1 MDQLLSNIREIF
13 STNEFIPLHV
23 PKFIGNEKEYV
34 LKTIESTVVSSTG
47 EYVNEVERLLVQ
59 LTKTEAAAAVVNGTA
74 GLQVSLKIAGVSY
87 GSEVLTQSLTF
98 VATANAIA
106 QNGASPIFIDV
117 DLDTLGMSPEALE
130 NWLEENAIRDDV
142 KGTFN
147 KKTKARIA
155 ACLPVHIFGFI
166 CRIDKII
173 EICNNWDI
181 PVIEDS
187 SEALGSTYQGRSA
200 GSWGQ
205 MGVFSFNG
213 NKIVTS
219 GGGGAIVSNNG
230 KWAMKAKY
238 ITNTAKRPHEYEYFH
253 DEIGYNYRMP
263 NLNAALLT
271 AQLQNLNQFI
281 ENKKELY
288 EDYRQLF
295 TAYGLNLIEMPRNQE
310 WNYWLFGIIMN
321 SREERDLFLK
331 ETNNNGI
338 MTRPIWQL
346 MHKLP
351 MYSSCQRDSQENS
364 KFLED
369 RVVNLP
375 SSARIKTQNRM

>member
-1 MDQLLSNIREIF
+1 MNQLLSNIREIF
-13 STNEFIPLHV
+13 STNEFIPLHA
-23 PKFIGNEKEYV
+23 PKFIGHEKENV
-34 LKTIESTVVSSTG
+34 LKTIESTMVSSTG
-47 EYVNEVERLLVQ
+47 EFVNEAERLLVE

-117 DLDTLGMSPEALE
+117 DLDTLGMSPVALE
-130 NWLEENAIRDDV
+130 NWLEENAIRDEV

-155 ACLPVHIFGFI
+155 ACLPVHVFGFI

-173 EICNNWDI
+173 EICNKWGI

-187 SEALGSTYQGRSA
+187 SEALGSAYHGRSA

-213 NKIVTS
+213 NKIVTA
-219 GGGGAIVSNNG
+219 GGGGAIVSHIG

-288 EDYRQLF
+288 ADYRQLF
-295 TAYGLNLIEMPRNQE
+295 TAHGLNLIEIPQNQD

-331 ETNNNGI
+331 ETNSNGI

-346 MHKLP
+346 MHNLP
-351 MYSSCQRDSQENS
+351 MYASCQRDSQENS
-364 KFLED
+364 QFLED

-375 SSARIKTQNRM
+375 SSVRIKK